1 MYLNVP
7 DIFIIYIDSSKLNF
21 VVISIPSNSYMASKY
36 SEKHGENKTFYQ
48 QKSWKNMEY
57 FEGFPQNSFNE
68 EKSFYSH
75 HIKTKS

>member
-36 SEKHGENKTFYQ
+36 SEKHGKNKTT
-48 QKSWKNMEY
+48 KVVENMEY